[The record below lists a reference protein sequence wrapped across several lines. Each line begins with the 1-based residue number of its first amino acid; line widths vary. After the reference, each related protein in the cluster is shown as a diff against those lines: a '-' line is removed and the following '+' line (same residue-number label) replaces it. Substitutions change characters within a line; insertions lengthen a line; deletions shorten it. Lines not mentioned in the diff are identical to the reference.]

1 MYMLKNKMDADDVTQ
16 EVLVRLWKNI
26 DNFNINSAKPY
37 IMKMTHNLCLDYL
50 RRRNT
55 FSNKE
60 IEIDDYFEDT
70 FTTIYKAE
78 KPDEIAGNEDLNQK
92 IKSAIECLP
101 GRLRSVFIMYQLQ
114 GMKYK
119 EIAEALDIP
128 LNSVKVYL
136 RRARMKLQNELKQVR
151 YEYAD

>member
-1 MYMLKNKMDADDVTQ
+1 MLRNKMDADDVTQ

-26 DNFNINSAKPY
+26 DNFNINSAKSY

-60 IEIDDYFEDT
+60 IEIDDFFEETYSTVDKT
-70 FTTIYKAE
+70 DE
-78 KPDEIAGNEDLNQK
+78 PDEMASNEELNQK

-101 GRLRSVFIMYQLQ
+101 DKLKSVFIMYQLH

-119 EIAEALDIP
+119 EISEALDIP
-128 LNSVKVYL
+128 INSVKVYL
-136 RRARMKLQNELKQVR
+136 RRARVKLQNELKQVR
-151 YEYAD
+151 HEYAN